1 MDGHAELIGPPGT
14 VDAFE
19 VRDADSQGELFGD
32 VRYIQNGATVSSLI
46 LAHHLEDQDAPVAGI
61 MEARLRAQESERLKL
76 GRELHDSTGQLLLA
90 LRLEIANLRQ
100 VQGTSAEGSLLD
112 EIDQTAREI
121 DREIRSFAFIH
132 YPAEIGR
139 DGLGPALRSLA
150 SGFARRTGMRIRFTS
165 IPDPITRSGPVALAL
180 LRIAQEAL
188 LNVHRHARAAHV
200 HLMLTA
206 GQDQLQLS
214 IRDDGVGIP
223 SVHCLEESHGVG
235 LQGMRHRV
243 ELLGGRFTI
252 RRLKRG
258 TKFVAKIPV

>member
-1 MDGHAELIGPPGT
+1 MDGHAELVGPPET
-14 VDAFE
+14 VDVFDLRE
-19 VRDADSQGELFGD
+19 ADSQGELFGD
-32 VRYIQNGATVSSLI
+32 FRHVRNGSSVSPLI
-46 LAHHLEDQDAPVAGI
+46 LAPDRHDQGRPFEGPI
-61 MEARLRAQESERLKL
+61 ETHLRAQESERLKL

-100 VQGTSAEGSLLD
+100 LQGTSAEGSLLD

-121 DREIRSFAFIH
+121 DREIRAFAFVH

-150 SGFARRTGMRIRFTS
+150 SGFARRTGLRIRFSS
-165 IPDPITRSGPVALAL
+165 IPDPISDSGPVALAF

-188 LNVHRHARAAHV
+188 LNVHRHARATHV
-200 HLMLTA
+200 QLMLTA
-206 GQDQLQLS
+206 RQNQLQLS

-223 SVHCLEESHGVG
+223 PVHCLEESHGVG

-243 ELLGGRFTI
+243 ERLGGRFSI
-252 RRLKRG
+252 RRLKHG
-258 TKFVAKIPV
+258 TKIVATIPA

>member
-1 MDGHAELIGPPGT
+1 MDGHAELIGPPET
-14 VDAFE
+14 VDMFDQ
-19 VRDADSQGELFGD
+19 RDADRQGELFGEF
-32 VRYIQNGATVSSLI
+32 RHIENGTPVSPLI
-46 LAHHLEDQDAPVAGI
+46 LAQHFDDRRPPLAGL
-61 MEARLRAQESERLKL
+61 METRLRAKESERLKL

-100 VQGTSAEGSLLD
+100 VQGTSAEESILD

-121 DREIRSFAFIH
+121 DREIRAFAFIH

-150 SGFARRTGMRIRFTS
+150 RGFARRTGLRIKFTS
-165 IPDPITRSGPVALAL
+165 IPDPITPSGPVALAL

-206 GQDQLQLS
+206 SQDQLEMS
-214 IRDDGVGIP
+214 IRDDGVGFP
-223 SVHCLEESHGVG
+223 SVHCLEECHGVG

-243 ELLGGRFTI
+243 ELLGGRFAI
-252 RRLKRG
+252 RRLKQG
-258 TKFVAKIPV
+258 AKIAVTIPA

>member
-1 MDGHAELIGPPGT
+1 MDGHAELVGPPGM
-14 VDAFE
+14 VDASE
-19 VRDADSQGELFGD
+19 MRDADSQGELFGD
-32 VRYIQNGATVSSLI
+32 FRHIQYGATVSPLI
-46 LAHHLEDQDAPVAGI
+46 VTPHIQEHGTPPPGV
-61 MEARLRAQESERLKL
+61 MEARLNAQESERLKL

-90 LRLEIANLRQ
+90 LRLEIANLRHL
-100 VQGTSAEGSLLD
+100 QGTSAEGSLLD

-188 LNVHRHARAAHV
+188 LNVHRHARATHV

-258 TKFVAKIPV
+258 TKFVATIPV

>member
-19 VRDADSQGELFGD
+19 MRDADSQGELFGEFRH
-32 VRYIQNGATVSSLI
+32 VENGMCVSPLI
-46 LAHHLEDQDAPVAGI
+46 ETQHFDDPGAPRAGLLDT
-61 MEARLRAQESERLKL
+61 RLRAQESERLKL

-90 LRLEIANLRQ
+90 LRLEIAHLRQ
-100 VQGTSAEGSLLD
+100 VQGTSAEKSLLD
-112 EIDQTAREI
+112 EIDQTACEI
-121 DREIRSFAFIH
+121 DREIRAFAFIH

-139 DGLGPALRSLA
+139 DGLGSALRSLA
-150 SGFARRTGMRIRFTS
+150 SGFARRTGLTIRFTS
-165 IPDPITRSGPVALAL
+165 IPDPIARSGPTALAL

-188 LNVHRHARAAHV
+188 LNVHRHAQAAHV

-206 GQDQLQLS
+206 RQDQLEMS

-223 SVHCLEESHGVG
+223 SVHSLEDSHGVG

-243 ELLGGRFTI
+243 ERLGGRFAI
-252 RRLKRG
+252 RRLKQG
-258 TKFVAKIPV
+258 AKIVVTIPA